1 MGVDLCSYWQTVEL
15 IKRFDCYV
23 RGFPNNTTTI
33 MKVQIVLVVA
43 LVAYASAQNTT
54 STVKPAT
61 TTKATPATTTKA
73 TPATTTKAT
82 SPTTTKATPPTTTK
96 APPATNSTVK
106 PATNSTMKPTTAT
119 TSGASSLVSFSSL
132 TIALFALG
140 KYFM

>member
-15 IKRFDCYV
+15 IKRFDCQV
-23 RGFPNNTTTI
+23 PAFLSNTWAI

-43 LVAYASAQNTT
+43 LVAYVSAAPSNTT
-54 STVKPAT
+54 TPATVT
-61 TTKATPATTTKA
+61 TTKAANTTTPAKVTTTPA
-73 TPATTTKAT
+73 PPSNTTTPAKVTTT
-82 SPTTTKATPPTTTK
+82 P
-96 APPATNSTVK
+96 AP
-106 PATNSTMKPTTAT
+106 AT